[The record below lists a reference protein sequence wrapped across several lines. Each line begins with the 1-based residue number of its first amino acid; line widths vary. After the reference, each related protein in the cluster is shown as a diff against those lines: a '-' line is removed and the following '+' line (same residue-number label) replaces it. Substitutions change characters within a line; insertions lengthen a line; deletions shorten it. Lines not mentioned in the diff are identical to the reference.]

1 MAQRNRF
8 TIYDALDA
16 KGFFDSNPANAGSR
30 NHEGQALYA
39 GPVEYPK
46 MVYHPLGLERI
57 VVPAEVITTP
67 YGPKE
72 VGEQRELICQVVNN
86 PEEEAKMVNAGWH
99 LHPAAAIQ
107 AAGKVAPETGAE
119 LELEELDR
127 RMAAL
132 QAQREALAKRQPSV
146 AAKPPSPEPKKA
158 A

>member
-8 TIYDALDA
+8 TIYDVLDA
-16 KGFFDSNPANAGSR
+16 KGVFDSNPANPGSR

-72 VGEQRELICQVVNN
+72 VGEQRELISQVVNN
-86 PEEEAKMVNAGWH
+86 AEEEQKLVAAGWH

-107 AAGKVAPETGAE
+107 ASGKTAPETGAE
-119 LELEELDR
+119 FELDELDR
-127 RMAAL
+127 RLAAL
-132 QAQREALAKRQPSV
+132 QAQREALAKRQPAV
-146 AAKPPSPEPKKA
+146 KPPEPKKA